1 FGIDGESE
9 THTAIKNGTVTAT
22 VAQQPAKIGQMAL
35 QAAYDHFNG
44 KKVEKTINSPIYLVT
59 KDNADEYQW

>member
-1 FGIDGESE
+1 
-9 THTAIKNGTVTAT
+9 
-22 VAQQPAKIGQMAL
+22 MAL
-35 QAAYDHFNG
+35 QAAYDHFAE